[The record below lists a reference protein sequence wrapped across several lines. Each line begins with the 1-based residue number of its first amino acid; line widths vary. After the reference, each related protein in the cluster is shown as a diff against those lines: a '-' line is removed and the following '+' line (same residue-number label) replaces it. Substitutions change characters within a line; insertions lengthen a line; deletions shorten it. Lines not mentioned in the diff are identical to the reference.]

1 MKAADRD
8 AKKALSAAEL
18 LSELRQ
24 TQQKR
29 FDLRLKRSTGS
40 IQDPLELRRLRR
52 HTARLRTWLRQK
64 ELAGKGGAR

>member
-52 HTARLRTWLRQK
+52 HSARLLTWLRQK
-64 ELAGKGGAR
+64 ELGGKGGAR

>member
-8 AKKALSAAEL
+8 AKKALSPAEL

-29 FDLRLKRSTGS
+29 FELGLKRSTGS

-52 HTARLRTWLRQK
+52 HAARLRTWLRQK
-64 ELAGKGGAR
+64 ELGGKGGAR